1 MDYSL
6 AVGFDEE
13 KQEMY
18 IGIIG
23 KFSSS
28 TVAQET

>member
-23 KFSSS
+23 KLGLSHLNY
-28 TVAQET
+28 